1 MRLKSELL
9 AVAVLIST
17 QEVSRAVVLADT
29 P

>member
-1 MRLKSELL
+1 MRLKSERL
-9 AVAVLIST
+9 AVAVLIGT